1 MKKIKRTML
10 TSVVFIGLL
19 LQTGCWDQKLFEE
32 IGFVLEM
39 GLELNGEGALTFS
52 VSVPAVSPNTES
64 HTKFLT
70 TSSENLIRSSREKLR
85 DVAGRQLQGGKIQF
99 IYFSKDLAKIGI
111 NEFLEIFFRDPE
123 NPLLA
128 NMIVVDGS
136 PKEMMELS
144 KEFKDRPRPSYYV
157 ANLLVDA
164 RSRFTIPETRVF
176 NFSILYHS
184 KTIDPATPLFKYSN
198 KSIETAGAALFSG
211 DKMVGEINTEQTKL
225 LCVLM
230 GLKATIE
237 YFYEGDEIQ
246 KSEKMIMSGAAVK
259 LKNSKPKIEIDTS
272 GDAPIIN
279 IKVKF
284 KGVLDEYT
292 GEHNLDQ
299 LENQNKFESTIEES
313 LEEDFVSLIEYLQKV
328 GSDPVG
334 FGEII
339 RVKQN
344 AYWKQVEWKDVFKGA
359 EIKVDVE
366 MVLESYGTIN

>member
-1 MKKIKRTML
+1 MKKIKKTML

-32 IGFVLEM
+32 IGFILQM
-39 GLELNGEGALTFS
+39 GLEVDEKGAFVLS
-52 VSVPAVSPNTES
+52 ASLPAISPETES
-64 HTKFLT
+64 KTELYS
-70 TSSENLIRSSREKLR
+70 TSSEKLIRASRENLR
-85 DVAGRQLQGGKIQF
+85 NVAGKQLQGGKIQF
-99 IYFSKDLAKIGI
+99 VYFSKDLAKMGI
-111 NEFLEIFFRDPE
+111 NEFLDIFIRDPE

-128 NMIVVDGS
+128 NVIVVDGS
-136 PKEMMELS
+136 PKKMMELS
-144 KEFKDRPRPSYYV
+144 IDYKDKPRSSFYV

-164 RSRFTIPETRVF
+164 RSRYVIPETRIY

-184 KTIDPATPLFKYSN
+184 KTIDPVTPLLTYSDIN
-198 KSIETAGAALFSG
+198 IETAGAVLFSG

-225 LCVLM
+225 LNVLM
-230 GLKATIE
+230 GIKATIE
-237 YFYEGDEIQ
+237 YIYKGDEFQ
-246 KSEKMIMSGAAVK
+246 QSEKMIKRGAAVK

-292 GEHNLDQ
+292 GEHNLHQ
-299 LENQNKFESTIEES
+299 QENQQKFETTIEES
-313 LEEDFVSLIEYLQKV
+313 LEKDFVALIEYLQNV

-334 FGEII
+334 FGEIV
-339 RVKQN
+339 RVKHN
-344 AYWKQVEWKDVFKGA
+344 DYWKQVEWKDIFKGA
-359 EIKVDVE
+359 EIKVEVE